1 VSTPLCVI
9 HEAVSEP
16 QARAFLTAYAADPK
30 PQVEDGCKG
39 CDTVL
44 AGKGRELL
52 LITTEG
58 IAACV
63 ICKTCEQRLIRE
75 AASSQAHTI
84 IIDLDASQV
93 AVGSLFVELG
103 GAQCRAQFNSN

>member
-1 VSTPLCVI
+1 L
-9 HEAVSEP
+9 
-16 QARAFLTAYAADPK
+16 F
-30 PQVEDGCKG
+30 
-39 CDTVL
+39 
-44 AGKGRELL
+44 

-58 IAACV
+58 LAACV
-63 ICKTCEQRLIRE
+63 ICEPCEQRLIRE
-75 AASSQAHTI
+75 TASSKALTT